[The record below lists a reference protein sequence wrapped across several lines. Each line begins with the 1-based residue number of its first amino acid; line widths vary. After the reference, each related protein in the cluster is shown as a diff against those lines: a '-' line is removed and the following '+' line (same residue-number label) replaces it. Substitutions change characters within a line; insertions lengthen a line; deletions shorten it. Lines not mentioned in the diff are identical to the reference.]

1 MIGNISVAG
10 NANQL
15 NYLINLRTNYIQ
27 GQVTAYQQKLGDSFK
42 PNKLKIIV
50 IDDMSTCGEDYII
63 GSILLPN
70 TRALIYLTEG
80 DNNGFAQEYIRKLED
95 PNVQEYIVVLLA
107 GLVERNFDYI
117 FYFNNDDPIMIQSIA
132 SVLFNYLYQKF
143 GIIVYDVL
151 SNPATLGMQSID
163 TNRFMEVQ
171 NLIYQYKISN
181 RQPSLFQQF

>member
-10 NANQL
+10 NAVQL
-15 NYLINLRTNYIQ
+15 QTLINIRANFKQ
-27 GQVTAYQQKLGDSFK
+27 GQSGMYKQKLGDDFK

-50 IDDMSTCGEDYII
+50 LDDMSTCGEDYLI

-80 DNNGFAQEYIRKLED
+80 DYNSFTQEYMRKLED
-95 PNVQEYIVVLLA
+95 PSIQEYIVVLLA

-117 FYFNNDDPIMIQSIA
+117 FYFNNDDPTMVLSM
-132 SVLFNYLYQKF
+132 SYVLFGYLYQKF

-151 SNPATLGMQSID
+151 NNPSTLAMQSID

-171 NLIYQYKISN
+171 NLIYQYKMSN
-181 RQPSLFQQF
+181 RPPSLFQQF